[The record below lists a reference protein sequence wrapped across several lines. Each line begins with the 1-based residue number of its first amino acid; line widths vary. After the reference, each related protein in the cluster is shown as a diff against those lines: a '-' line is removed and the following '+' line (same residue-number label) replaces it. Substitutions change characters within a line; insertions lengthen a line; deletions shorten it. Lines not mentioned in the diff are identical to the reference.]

1 MAYDS
6 PFSGA
11 YGGAGPALPP
21 GYMEMATQ
29 PGRDVQGLLKSIGE
43 KFKERREKKKQEGKE
58 LKATRSLA
66 KALKDSL
73 GMEDV
78 DIEKSDVDTLMGKI
92 QALAEK
98 RKERELGVREQGA
111 DIAERDLQQR
121 GQQAFTR
128 AGQVERDLN
137 IKEAAGAQDKASMQM
152 IQQALGAEAEGL
164 ATRREAPFVALGGPL
179 GEREQGQ
186 LRGLENLL
194 PAIEQNLGAHPEMVE
209 KILELSQGGGRQAG
223 DTFAIPGGGVGM
235 YTSKGGKS
243 AAVVS
248 GIPKAPTE
256 LERSRSGYYEAQE
269 GRVKAQT
276 KSEELYHDV
285 MEKFGGGK
293 TDTSKMTPEQKR
305 TVTKLEAEI
314 QLAENNLKRIA
325 QLGNDAPFVNYD
337 MGGVIDLKK
346 SKEQQSG
353 SQWDTFGEMAKSD
366 AKLEEELKLKAAKAK
381 LAKLR
386 GASGAAVPR
395 PPVTEIDP
403 MAPENLFP
411 SE

>member
-78 DIEKSDVDTLMGKI
+78 DIEKSDVDTLMGRI
-92 QALAEK
+92 QALSMK
-98 RKERELGVREQGA
+98 QKLREG
-111 DIAERDLQQR
+111 D
-121 GQQAFTR
+121 
-128 AGQVERDLN
+128 
-137 IKEAAGAQDKASMQM
+137 QDTATMKV
-152 IQQALGAEAEGL
+152 IQQTLGAEAEDL
-164 ATRREAPFVALGGPL
+164 ATRRDYPLLARGAPL
-179 GEREQGQ
+179 GAQDESRLQGLQ
-186 LRGLENLL
+186 NLL
-194 PAIEQNLGAHPEMVE
+194 PAIEQNLGMHPEMVE
-209 KILELSQGGGRQAG
+209 TIMELSQGGGPRAG
-223 DTFAIPGGGVGM
+223 ETFELSPAGGVGM
-235 YTSKGGKS
+235 YTSKGGRS

-248 GIPKAPTE
+248 GIPKPQTP
-256 LERSRSGYYEAQE
+256 LEAARTGYYEAQK
-269 GRVKAQT
+269 GKVQAQT
-276 KSEELYHDV
+276 RSEELYQGA

-293 TDTSKMTPEQKR
+293 VDTGEMTPEQKR

-337 MGGVIDLKK
+337 SGVINLKK
-346 SKEQQSG
+346 SRAQQG
-353 SQWDTFGEMAKSD
+353 DETFQWGVKSKSD
-366 AKLEEELKLKAAKAK
+366 AKLEEEQRLAAAKAK

-386 GASGAAVPR
+386 GTSGAAVPR
-395 PPVTEIDP
+395 PPVTGIDP